1 MQWSWSESVLSNRE
15 RVMEEL
21 IQGRELASQLS
32 TAFDNR
38 SLVNG
43 DDGGSAEGIVNE
55 ILGSVVNT
63 PLIMNGKESDQEF
76 VSDQIQGNSSGV
88 SGGGGSDG
96 GSGVSDGGSDGGG
109 GADSSSWGANHDHVA
124 AIKSEDYPEEEIK
137 INCKSTSTFKDRR
150 GYYKGRNTAHS
161 QTRDTPALIDDGHA
175 WRKYGQKNIRN
186 AKHPRNYFRCTH
198 KFDQACKATKHVQQ
212 VQDHPPM
219 FRTKCYGNHTCRDYF
234 KTSELVLDCTSPR
247 DSSEFISFDSA
258 NCLTNKQEHLFF
270 APFASSSVQEELI
283 VKATSDHTVTSHDN
297 HWPPSDYLVS
307 HDDLMAFESSGPM
320 SGFSSSI
327 DQYDGDDV
335 FSRMIAEY
343 FDIYNEV
350 LQYGFRILGIFEP

>member
-124 AIKSEDYPEEEIK
+124 AIKSEDYPEEEICEHGK
-137 INCKSTSTFKDRR
+137 FLKRKRQEQRR
-150 GYYKGRNTAHS
+150 A
-161 QTRDTPALIDDGHA
+161 QT
-175 WRKYGQKNIRN
+175 NI
-186 AKHPRNYFRCTH
+186 C
-198 KFDQACKATKHVQQ
+198 
-212 VQDHPPM
+212 
-219 FRTKCYGNHTCRDYF
+219 
-234 KTSELVLDCTSPR
+234 
-247 DSSEFISFDSA
+247 I
-258 NCLTNKQEHLFF
+258 
-270 APFASSSVQEELI
+270 
-283 VKATSDHTVTSHDN
+283 
-297 HWPPSDYLVS
+297 
-307 HDDLMAFESSGPM
+307 
-320 SGFSSSI
+320 
-327 DQYDGDDV
+327 
-335 FSRMIAEY
+335 
-343 FDIYNEV
+343 
-350 LQYGFRILGIFEP
+350 

>member
-21 IQGRELASQLS
+21 IHGRELVSQLS

-43 DDGGSAEGIVNE
+43 DDGGSAEGTVNE

-63 PLIMNGKESDQEF
+63 LLIMNGKESDQEF

-88 SGGGGSDG
+88 SGSD
-96 GSGVSDGGSDGGG
+96 VSD
-109 GADSSSWGANHDHVA
+109 A
-124 AIKSEDYPEEEIK
+124 AIKSEDYTEGEIK

-150 GYYKGRNTAHS
+150 GYYKG
-161 QTRDTPALIDDGHA
+161 
-175 WRKYGQKNIRN
+175 
-186 AKHPRNYFRCTH
+186 
-198 KFDQACKATKHVQQ
+198 
-212 VQDHPPM
+212 
-219 FRTKCYGNHTCRDYF
+219 RDYF

-258 NCLTNKQEHLFF
+258 NCLNNKPEH
-270 APFASSSVQEELI
+270 PVG
-283 VKATSDHTVTSHDN
+283 ATSDHTVTSHDN
-297 HWPPSDYLVS
+297 HWQPSDDLVS
-307 HDDLMAFESSGPM
+307 HDDLMAFESSG
-320 SGFSSSI
+320 SISRFSSSI

-343 FDIYNEV
+343 FDMYNEV
-350 LQYGFRILGIFEP
+350 R

>member
-15 RVMEEL
+15 KVMEEL

-43 DDGGSAEGIVNE
+43 DDGGSDEGIVNE

-63 PLIMNGKESDQEF
+63 PLIMNGKETDQEF

-88 SGGGGSDG
+88 SGGGGIDG
-96 GSGVSDGGSDGGG
+96 GSGASEGGSGGGG

-161 QTRDTPALIDDGHA
+161 WTKDTPALIDNGHA

-212 VQDHPPM
+212 VQDHPPI
-219 FRTKCYGNHTCRDYF
+219 FRTTYYCTHTCRDYF

-258 NCLTNKQEHLFF
+258 NCLTNKQEHLFS
-270 APFASSSVQEELI
+270 APFASSSVQELI

-297 HWPPSDYLVS
+297 HWPSSDYLVS
-307 HDDLMAFESSGPM
+307 HVDLMAFESSRPM

-327 DQYDGDDV
+327 DQYGGDDV

-350 LQYGFRILGIFEP
+350 LQYGIWGVFEL